1 MSRSDE
7 VLVALRKI
15 IRATDQNSK
24 KLNQQ
29 TGLTIPQTLLM
40 KAIAE
45 NPGATLGYLT
55 ESISLSQATVSM
67 ILDRLEE
74 RKLVARQR
82 NQHDKR
88 IVNVALTEAGKTL
101 LGDAPTPLQEVFIR
115 HFDNLAAQQQGLIIN
130 SLQALATLFGVT
142 DLDAA
147 PILTLGNIP
156 EQLPGMAPIP
166 RSEPQLQQ
174 IVLRPPTALDAAN
187 LHHLV
192 RISPPLDQNSMYCN
206 LLQCS
211 HFSETSIVAEQAGQL
226 VGFITGYRLPDRPD
240 TLFIW
245 QVSVHPDA
253 RRQNIAMRML
263 QELVARLLPEGVRQ
277 LETTVTESNHASARL
292 FMQFAEQLSTQTVR
306 SCLFEQQTHFHG
318 QHDSEWLLR
327 IGPFD
332 DRHLIHQSQP
342 EQPQPELAPKV
353 GHLHS

>member
-7 VLVALRKI
+7 ILVALRKI

-29 TGLTIPQTLLM
+29 TGLTVPQTLLM

-45 NPGATLGYLT
+45 NPGATAGYLT
-55 ESISLSQATVSM
+55 ESISLSQATVST

-74 RKLVARQR
+74 RKLVERRR
-82 NQHDKR
+82 NQRDKR
-88 IVNVALTEAGKTL
+88 IVNVALTESGKTL
-101 LGDAPTPLQEVFIR
+101 LGDAPTPLQEVFVR
-115 HFDNLAAQQQGLIIN
+115 HFDNLASQQQGALIN
-130 SLQALATLFGVT
+130 SLQALATLFGAT

-156 EQLPGMAPIP
+156 EQLPGMAPISQ
-166 RSEPQLQQ
+166 SEPQPHQ
-174 IVLRPPTALDAAN
+174 ILLRPPTAMDAAD

-211 HFSETSIVAEQAGQL
+211 HFSETSIVAEIAGKL
-226 VGFITGYRLPDRPD
+226 VGFITGYRLQDRPD

-263 QELVARLLPEGVRQ
+263 QELVVRLLPQGIRH
-277 LETTVTESNHASARL
+277 LETTVTENNHASARL
-292 FMQFAEQLSTQTVR
+292 FTQLATQMSAKTTR

-318 QHDSEWLLR
+318 QHDSEWLLH

-332 DRHLIHQSQP
+332 DHHLIQQLQP
-342 EQPQPELAPKV
+342 EQASRVSP
-353 GHLHS
+353 LHS